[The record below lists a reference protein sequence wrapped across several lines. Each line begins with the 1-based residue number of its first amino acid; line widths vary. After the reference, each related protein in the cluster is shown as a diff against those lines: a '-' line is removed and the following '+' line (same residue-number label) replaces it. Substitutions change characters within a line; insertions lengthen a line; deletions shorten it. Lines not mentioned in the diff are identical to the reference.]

1 MYTDKMKQILVI
13 AFSVA
18 IFATT
23 GVNAKTSLIKQQSA
37 IYSAYQ
43 IAQPYWAENGMVSSQ
58 EALATDVGVAILKQ
72 GGNAVD
78 AAVAVGFS
86 LAVTYPRAGN
96 IGGGGF
102 MMVYIAKEKKTIAID
117 YREMAPSAA
126 HKDIFL
132 DENGDGVAD
141 LDDCP
146 TDCSGT
152 MSSGSFDDKVIALFA
167 NSI

>member
-1 MYTDKMKQILVI
+1 MCSNTIKNRLVMTLL
-13 AFSVA
+13 ALSFVVS
-18 IFATT
+18 F
-23 GVNAKTSLIKQQSA
+23 GVNAKNSLIKPRPA
-37 IYSAYQ
+37 IYSSYQ

-58 EALATDVGVAILKQ
+58 EALATNVGVAILKQ

-117 YREMAPSAA
+117 YREMAPAA
-126 HKDIFL
+126 VHKDIFL
-132 DENGDGVAD
+132 DENGDVDNQKARFHG
-141 LDDCP
+141 L
-146 TDCSGT
+146 
-152 MSSGSFDDKVIALFA
+152 SSGCLLYTSDAADE
-167 NSI
+167 